1 MEVCAEA
8 VDRVDRMKEEQPKP
22 QSTATRYCP
31 DCGRLWESLYTV
43 PVLPGTVPEQPCPNC
58 YRIEMEEQE

>member
-1 MEVCAEA
+1 
-8 VDRVDRMKEEQPKP
+8 MKEEQPKP
-22 QSTATRYCP
+22 HSTATRYCP